1 MLTLQRKKEFDKN
14 ANIVY
19 LIKDEKHKEL
29 NKFKNYISK
38 EISNKKKISKLYTET
53 NNVFFVDCSVKN
65 KEAASH
71 DDIESARQLG
81 ASLTSILNK
90 EKISEIAI
98 VDLSKNEKICS
109 GFLEGI
115 VLANYQFLKYKK
127 NKKNLANSLTKVL
140 VQDKCITAKSI
151 SELLNTSA
159 SVYFARDLVNE
170 PLSYLTAP
178 QMAKEFVKM
187 AKKVKLKV
195 DVFNKKKLESL
206 KMGGIL
212 AVNKGSVDPPVL
224 TILEW
229 KPKKAKNKKPLV
241 LVGKGVVYDTGGLS
255 LKPSVGMDIMK
266 CDMGG
271 AACVAGAMMAIA
283 KNNLSL
289 HVIALIPSTDNR
301 PGKNAYVPGD
311 VIKMYDGTTV
321 EVLNTDAEGRMLLAD
336 ALAYAKKYN
345 PMLVMDAATLTGASL
360 RAIGPKGLICMGKT
374 SDKIKDLIK
383 TSGNEVFE
391 RLVELPLWDEYKN
404 DLKSTIADLKNIGGN
419 TAGAITAGK
428 FLEHFTDYDWM
439 HFDIAP
445 MAWMSAKDSYR
456 MKDGSGVGVRLFY
469 QIAKTL
475 CK

>member
-1 MLTLQRKKEFDKN
+1 MLSLQRKKQFDKN

-19 LIKDEKHKEL
+19 LINKE
-29 NKFKNYISK
+29 NHSEIKKFKNFLSK
-38 EISNKKKISKLYTET
+38 NLKSKKKIFKLYTEV
-53 NNVFFVDCSVKN
+53 NNVFFIDCATKN
-65 KEAASH
+65 KK
-71 DDIESARQLG
+71 DTDYQDIENTRKLG

-90 EKISEIAI
+90 EKISEISI
-98 VDLSKNEKICS
+98 IDLSKNQQICN
-109 GFLEGI
+109 GFLEG
-115 VLANYQFLKYKK
+115 LLLSNYQFLKYKK
-127 NKKNLANSLTKVL
+127 NKKNLSNSLTKAFVHEG
-140 VQDKCITAKSI
+140 SI
-151 SELLNTSA
+151 SSKLLAELKNTSA

-195 DVFNKKKLESL
+195 EIFNKKKLESL

-229 KPKKAKNKKPLV
+229 KPKNAKNKKPLV
-241 LVGKGVVYDTGGLS
+241 FVGKGVVYDTGGLS
-255 LKPSVGMDIMK
+255 LKPSIGMDIMK

-283 KNNLSL
+283 KNNLAL

-336 ALAYAKKYN
+336 ALAYAKKYK
-345 PMLVMDAATLTGASL
+345 PMLVMDAATLTGASV
-360 RAIGPKGLICMGKT
+360 RAIGPKGLVCMGKT
-374 SDKIKDLIK
+374 TEKIKNKIF
-383 TSGNEVFE
+383 TSGNDVFE

-445 MAWMSAKDSYR
+445 MAWMNAKDSYR
-456 MKDGSGVGVRLFY
+456 MKDGSGAGVRLFY

-475 CK
+475 I